1 MRDAVGPERSVA
13 DPADHDVAEVI
24 DPAAGVAVAAGVDR
38 PIPPVTVAMAVSPMA
53 VTVPEM
59 AVSEVAVS
67 EVAVSEVAMAVRR
80 RGCRPECA
88 EGSHDEERE
97 ELAGTE
103 HVDLLCLGTGIRS

>member
-24 DPAAGVAVAAGVDR
+24 DPAAGVAVAAVVDR

-59 AVSEVAVS
+59 AMTEMPVPEVT
-67 EVAVSEVAMAVRR
+67 MAVGR
-80 RGCRPECA
+80 RGRCPEGA
-88 EGSHDEERE
+88 EGRHHEERE
-97 ELAGTE
+97 ELAGSE
-103 HVDLLCLGTGIRS
+103 HVDLLCLRTGIRS

>member
-24 DPAAGVAVAAGVDR
+24 DPAAGVAVAAVVDR

-59 AVSEVAVS
+59 AVS